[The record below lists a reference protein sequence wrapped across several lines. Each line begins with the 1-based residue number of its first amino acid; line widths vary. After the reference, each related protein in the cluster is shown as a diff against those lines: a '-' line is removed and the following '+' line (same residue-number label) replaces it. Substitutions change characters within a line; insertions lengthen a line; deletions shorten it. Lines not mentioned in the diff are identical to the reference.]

1 MIEEQIKQRGKPSS
15 GLISEEDI
23 QMRLV
28 TRFVNETALCLQ
40 HGIID
45 SPVVGG
51 QWPWSLRWRI
61 QSTET
66 RTTQREEKKTK
77 RKRGGREQRDRE
89 TETERQRQT
98 DRDRQR
104 QTDRQRDRGTRSPHT
119 HTHTYTSH
127 QSLPP
132 APAAV
137 LTSGTRTDI
146 GAVFGIGFPP
156 FRGGPFRLVDAMGAD
171 KFVNTMLRYRDALG
185 PQFEP
190 AQILVDHAKQNK
202 KFHPDN

>member
-1 MIEEQIKQRGKPSS
+1 MVAAMENPINRDSHNSERREKDEEKERGK
-15 GLISEEDI
+15 GAE
-23 QMRLV
+23 R
-28 TRFVNETALCLQ
+28 
-40 HGIID
+40 
-45 SPVVGG
+45 
-51 QWPWSLRWRI
+51 
-61 QSTET
+61 
-66 RTTQREEKKTK
+66 QRD
-77 RKRGGREQRDRE
+77 RDRE
-89 TETERQRQT
+89 TET
-98 DRDRQR
+98 DRQR
-104 QTDRQRDRGTRSPHT
+104 QTETDRQTERQRDSLTSHT